1 MEEINIQPHSD
12 LQPISLDNEPINLD
26 NHINLTSNNDTT
38 GDDFG
43 LDLLIN
49 PNKRSPKN
57 SVSEPHSNSY
67 VSESP
72 NVSVKLDD
80 TLDLNDDV
88 FKLEDTIPSSNDNL
102 NIHDRNTNFESKSRR
117 VNDYFNSPYNNNNV
131 SSKSYDTEPRPDK
144 FEILCQLE
152 RLEKRGVK
160 LSKSYNMD
168 SDYDEMKREL
178 DRISKGREIDRS
190 VRFQRKMLV
199 AFVTAVEFMNNKF
212 DPLDV
217 KLDGWSESVHENIDD
232 YDDIFEELH
241 EKYKSKASMPA
252 ELRLIMMLGGSGFM
266 FHLTQTLFKSSLPGL
281 GDIMKQNPNLMKD
294 FASAAASS
302 MKTKEPGLG
311 GLMED
316 IVGDSFNTKSS
327 NARPEMRGPPNLDDI
342 LRDVNSSSGSG
353 INIEDVSNFSES
365 DLEHTKGIQL
375 RKTKNNKRQVTLDI

>member
-1 MEEINIQPHSD
+1 MEEINIHPHSD

-26 NHINLTSNNDTT
+26 NDINLMSNNDM

-49 PNKRSPKN
+49 PNKKSPRN
-57 SVSEPHSNSY
+57 SISEPHHNTFD
-67 VSESP
+67 SEPSI
-72 NVSVKLDD
+72 NVRLDD
-80 TLDLNDDV
+80 TLDLNNDV
-88 FKLEDTIPSSNDNL
+88 FKLEDTIPSSNDN
-102 NIHDRNTNFESKSRR
+102 NNFNHNTNFETKNKP
-117 VNDYFNSPYNNNNV
+117 VNSFFNNSP
-131 SSKSYDTEPRPDK
+131 SSNLPSFNENSTEPRPDK
-144 FEILCQLE
+144 FEVLCQLE

-190 VRFQRKMLV
+190 VRFQRKMMV
-199 AFVTAVEFMNNKF
+199 ACVTAIEFMNNKF
-212 DPLDV
+212 DPLDI
-217 KLDGWSESVHENIDD
+217 KLEGWSESVHENIDD

-241 EKYKSKASMPA
+241 EKYKSKASMPP

-316 IVGDSFNTKSS
+316 IVGDSFKKKSS
-327 NARPEMRGPPNLDDI
+327 NMRPEMRGPPNLDDI
-342 LRDVNSSSGSG
+342 LRDVNSSSGGG

-365 DLEHTKGIQL
+365 DLEHSKGIQL
-375 RKTKNNKRQVTLDI
+375 RQTKNKKRQVTLDI

>member
-12 LQPISLDNEPINLD
+12 LQPISLDNEPISLD
-26 NHINLTSNNDTT
+26 NNINLTTNNDT

-57 SVSEPHSNSY
+57 SVSEPNEPS
-67 VSESP
+67 
-72 NVSVKLDD
+72 VSVNLDD
-80 TLDLNDDV
+80 PIDLNNDV
-88 FKLEDTIPSSNDNL
+88 FKLEDTIPISNDNI
-102 NIHDRNTNFESKSRR
+102 NFSSNTSFEPKSKPI
-117 VNDYFNSPYNNNNV
+117 NDYFTPKPASPPSNMNE
-131 SSKSYDTEPRPDK
+131 TRPDK

-190 VRFQRKMLV
+190 VRFQRKMMV

-241 EKYKSKASMPA
+241 EKYKSKASMPP

-302 MKTKEPGLG
+302 MKSKEPGLG
-311 GLMED
+311 NLMED
-316 IVGDSFNTKSS
+316 IVGDSFKTKS
-327 NARPEMRGPPNLDDI
+327 RPEMRGPPNLDDI

-353 INIEDVSNFSES
+353 INIEEVSNFSES

-375 RKTKNNKRQVTLDI
+375 KKTKNNKRQVTLDI